1 MDRDMDIENQQSIM
15 EQKYISQQV
24 AAIVFVGIEIKMR
37 CMCVVAVA

>member
-24 AAIVFVGIEIKMR
+24 TPIVFVGIEIKMR